1 MVAFVRTVDAMPG
14 KLRDA
19 LVAGREIA
27 AIHKRLFG
35 TELFV
40 GTAFGGKVSEVA
52 FIGQYDS
59 VQKIADMLSQ
69 LNADPAYQD
78 ALKPLA
84 AAMIP
89 GSGRDQIWQ

>member
-1 MVAFVRTVDAMPG
+1 MVAFVRTVEAMPG
-14 KLRDA
+14 KLRDV
-19 LVAGREIA
+19 LIAGREIA

-40 GTAFGGKVSEVA
+40 GTAFGSNVSEVA

-59 VQKIADMLSQ
+59 VQKVAEMLSQ
-69 LNADPAYQD
+69 LVADQAYQD

-84 AAMIP
+84 ASMVA
-89 GSGRDQIWQ
+89 GSGRDHIWQ